1 MLLLLSEGGRGSA
14 RGDAEL
20 GRSTEGPAGCRDRV
34 DCSSIST
41 RPAYVPA
48 LLSDEGRC
56 CCCCYQKVD
65 AGRLEETQNSV
76 DQLRAQLAAMT
87 VDCSSIST
95 RPAYVPALL
104 SDEGRCRCCYQKVDA
119 GRLEETQNSVD
130 QLRAQLAAMTAST
143 ASLVDNTHQQSQ
155 VIQVDS

>member
-1 MLLLLSEGGRGSA
+1 MQRLEMCVDRRVGLLLVGGIYQKVDAGSA
-14 RGDAEL
+14 RRDAEL
-20 GRSTEGPAGCRDRV
+20 GRSTEGPAGCHDRG
-34 DCSSIST
+34 DCSGIST
-41 RPAYVPA
+41 RLAYVPA

-56 CCCCYQKVD
+56 C
-65 AGRLEETQNSV
+65 
-76 DQLRAQLAAMT
+76 
-87 VDCSSIST
+87 
-95 RPAYVPALL
+95 
-104 SDEGRCRCCYQKVDA
+104 CCYQKVDA